1 MRGTTNMRTSLGHEF
16 DDGLRLIVVQTY
28 TVELYRTAVGEQS
41 LSFQALSSHSIGAPC
56 FAASKIRDAYVFIA
70 QNYEVG
76 DEICLFG

>member
-1 MRGTTNMRTSLGHEF
+1 MFNTLKLISIGIYTEALG
-16 DDGLRLIVVQTY
+16 
-28 TVELYRTAVGEQS
+28 TAVGEQS